1 MEEPVEDGWV
11 EEGLLVIEN
20 GGREMEG
27 TDIVERGG
35 VKAGEEG

>member
-11 EEGLLVIEN
+11 EEGLLVIGN

-35 VKAGEEG
+35 VKVAEEG